1 MGAGFDLRISSF
13 AFGEA
18 PVTTDVI
25 VHLARETMLTALLLA
40 APILI
45 VATVVSLLINIA
57 QVMTSI
63 QEHTVATV
71 PRIAVM
77 AISILLLLPWMLRKL
92 MDFTIQL
99 FADFHRCLG

>member
-1 MGAGFDLRISSF
+1 M
-13 AFGEA
+13 
-18 PVTTDVI
+18 TTELAVQ
-25 VHLARETMLTALLLA
+25 LARETLLMALLLA
-40 APILI
+40 TPILA

-71 PRIAVM
+71 PRLVVVAVTTFVLM
-77 AISILLLLPWMLRKL
+77 PWMLRKL
-92 MDFTIQL
+92 MGFTVQI

>member
-1 MGAGFDLRISSF
+1 MTP
-13 AFGEA
+13 E
-18 PVTTDVI
+18 I
-25 VHLARETMLTALLLA
+25 VVQLARETLITALLLA
-40 APILI
+40 TPILA

-71 PRIAVM
+71 PRLAVVAVAAFVM
-77 AISILLLLPWMLRKL
+77 MPWMLRKL
-92 MDFTIQL
+92 MGFTVQL

>member
-1 MGAGFDLRISSF
+1 MT
-13 AFGEA
+13 
-18 PVTTDVI
+18 PDV
-25 VHLARETMLTALLLA
+25 VVQLARETLLTALLLA
-40 APILI
+40 TPILA

-71 PRIAVM
+71 PRIAVV
-77 AISILLLLPWMLRKL
+77 AIATFVMLPWMLRKL
-92 MDFTIQL
+92 MSFTVQM

>member
-1 MGAGFDLRISSF
+1 M
-13 AFGEA
+13 
-18 PVTTDVI
+18 TTEVA
-25 VHLARETMLTALLLA
+25 VQLARETLLMALLLA
-40 APILI
+40 TPILA

-71 PRIAVM
+71 PRLVVVAVTTFVLM
-77 AISILLLLPWMLRKL
+77 PWMLRKL
-92 MDFTIQL
+92 MGFTVQI

>member
-1 MGAGFDLRISSF
+1 MT
-13 AFGEA
+13 
-18 PVTTDVI
+18 PDV
-25 VHLARETMLTALLLA
+25 VVQLARETLLTAMLLA
-40 APILI
+40 MPILA

-71 PRIAVM
+71 PRIVVVAVTTFV
-77 AISILLLLPWMLRKL
+77 LLPWMLRKL
-92 MDFTIQL
+92 MDFTVQL

>member
-1 MGAGFDLRISSF
+1 MT
-13 AFGEA
+13 
-18 PVTTDVI
+18 PDV
-25 VHLARETMLTALLLA
+25 VVQLARETLLTALLLA
-40 APILI
+40 APILA

-71 PRIAVM
+71 PRIAVV
-77 AISILLLLPWMLRKL
+77 ALTTFVLLPWMLRKL
-92 MDFTIQL
+92 MSFTVQL

>member
-1 MGAGFDLRISSF
+1 MTP
-13 AFGEA
+13 EA
-18 PVTTDVI
+18 VVQ
-25 VHLARETMLTALLLA
+25 LARETLLVALLLA
-40 APILI
+40 APILA

-71 PRIAVM
+71 PRLVVVALTTFV
-77 AISILLLLPWMLRKL
+77 LLPWMLRKL
-92 MDFTIQL
+92 MSFTVQL

>member
-1 MGAGFDLRISSF
+1 MTPDM
-13 AFGEA
+13 
-18 PVTTDVI
+18 VVQ
-25 VHLARETMLTALLLA
+25 LARETLLTALLLA
-40 APILI
+40 TPILA

-71 PRIAVM
+71 PRIAVVALTTFVM
-77 AISILLLLPWMLRKL
+77 LPWMLRKL
-92 MDFTIQL
+92 MGFTVQL

>member
-1 MGAGFDLRISSF
+1 MT
-13 AFGEA
+13 
-18 PVTTDVI
+18 PDVA
-25 VHLARETMLTALLLA
+25 VQLARETLLTALLLA
-40 APILI
+40 TPILA

-71 PRIAVM
+71 PRIAVV
-77 AISILLLLPWMLRKL
+77 ALTTFVLLPWMLRKL
-92 MDFTIQL
+92 MSFTVQL

>member
-1 MGAGFDLRISSF
+1 MT
-13 AFGEA
+13 
-18 PVTTDVI
+18 PDV
-25 VHLARETMLTALLLA
+25 VVQLARETLLTALLLA
-40 APILI
+40 VPILA

-71 PRIAVM
+71 PRIAAM
-77 AISILLLLPWMLRKL
+77 AITIFVLLPWMLRKL
-92 MDFTIQL
+92 MSFTVQL

>member
-1 MGAGFDLRISSF
+1 MTPEVVVQF
-13 AFGEA
+13 
-18 PVTTDVI
+18 
-25 VHLARETMLTALLLA
+25 ARETLVIALLLA
-40 APILI
+40 TPILA

-71 PRIAVM
+71 PRLAVVAIATFVM
-77 AISILLLLPWMLRKL
+77 LPWMLRKL
-92 MDFTIQL
+92 MGFTLHL

>member
-1 MGAGFDLRISSF
+1 MT
-13 AFGEA
+13 
-18 PVTTDVI
+18 PDV
-25 VHLARETMLTALLLA
+25 VVQLARETLLTALLLA
-40 APILI
+40 TPILA

-71 PRIAVM
+71 PRIAVV
-77 AISILLLLPWMLRKL
+77 AITTFVMLPWMLRKL
-92 MDFTIQL
+92 MSFTVQL

>member
-1 MGAGFDLRISSF
+1 MTPD
-13 AFGEA
+13 
-18 PVTTDVI
+18 I
-25 VHLARETMLTALLLA
+25 VVQLARETLLMALLLA
-40 APILI
+40 LPILA

-71 PRIAVM
+71 PRIAVVALTTFLM
-77 AISILLLLPWMLRKL
+77 LPWMLRKL
-92 MDFTIQL
+92 MSFTVQL

>member
-1 MGAGFDLRISSF
+1 MT
-13 AFGEA
+13 
-18 PVTTDVI
+18 PDV
-25 VHLARETMLTALLLA
+25 VVQLTRDTLLTAMLLA
-40 APILI
+40 LPILA

-71 PRIAVM
+71 PRIFVVALTTFVLM
-77 AISILLLLPWMLRKL
+77 PWMLRKL
-92 MDFTIQL
+92 MSFAVQL